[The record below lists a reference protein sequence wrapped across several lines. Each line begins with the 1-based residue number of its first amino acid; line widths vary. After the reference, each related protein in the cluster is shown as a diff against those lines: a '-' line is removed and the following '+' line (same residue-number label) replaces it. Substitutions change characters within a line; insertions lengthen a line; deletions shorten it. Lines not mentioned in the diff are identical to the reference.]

1 MSDTENIKKTRK
13 RWEKSKRKNCE
24 KKEEGGDFLSSSY
37 KIEAMLYEGCC
48 LLTLHQLWNLI
59 LTLWFVLVS
68 FVKGKPEN
76 YEKNCKI

>member
-1 MSDTENIKKTRK
+1 
-13 RWEKSKRKNCE
+13 
-24 KKEEGGDFLSSSY
+24 
-37 KIEAMLYEGCC
+37 MLYEECG

-59 LTLWFVLVS
+59 LTLWLVLVS